1 MIEEIENKFATK
13 QTSTPPFQTMQ
24 SIKHTLLHATV
35 LAVSF
40 TTLFAQDG
48 EQQGEGLNRE
58 TVEHLLKVVSPS
70 CREEMTEA
78 LAEQSELSLECKE
91 EIQSALRER
100 DGSAARPAPPGANPA
115 TPVIDDRSNSAYWI
129 VIVFVFFLCC
139 GLVYVAFMIADAKK
153 KLPGW
158 QDERSKS
165 KKQKAKEERK
175 QKKKEAKKQKN
186 KQN

>member
-1 MIEEIENKFATK
+1 
-13 QTSTPPFQTMQ
+13 MQ

-70 CREEMTEA
+70 CKEEMTEA
-78 LAEQSELSLECKE
+78 LEQQSELSLECTE

-115 TPVIDDRSNSAYWI
+115 SAVVDDRSNSAYWI
-129 VIVFVFFLCC
+129 VFIFVFLLC
-139 GLVYVAFMIADAKK
+139 GALVYSCFAINEAKK
-153 KLPGW
+153 MMPKKAAKAVKGKKW
-158 QDERSKS
+158 Q
-165 KKQKAKEERK
+165 KKQKE
-175 QKKKEAKKQKN
+175 KEAKKNQNKN
-186 KQN
+186 K